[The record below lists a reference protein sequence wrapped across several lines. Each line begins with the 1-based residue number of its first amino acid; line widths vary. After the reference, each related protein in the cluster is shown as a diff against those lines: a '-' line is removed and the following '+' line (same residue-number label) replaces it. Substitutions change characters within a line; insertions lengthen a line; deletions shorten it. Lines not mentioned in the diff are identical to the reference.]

1 MEQELKELLKTNLKV
16 QLKVTMDC
24 LLCDNNDSQRIK
36 AIVSWN
42 DEVITES
49 EEEFIWIPSY

>member
-24 LLCDNNDSQRIK
+24 PLCDNNDSQRIK

-49 EEEFIWIPSY
+49 EEEFIWIPND